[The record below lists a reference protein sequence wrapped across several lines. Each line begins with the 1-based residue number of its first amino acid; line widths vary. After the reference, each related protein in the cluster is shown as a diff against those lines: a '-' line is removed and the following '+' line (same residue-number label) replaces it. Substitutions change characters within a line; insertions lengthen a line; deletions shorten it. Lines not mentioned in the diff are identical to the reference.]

1 MKDRMLLA
9 FGGFLL
15 LLIMALILGVSI
27 GTVGIPLI
35 DVVRIIIARIPVL
48 GSLDEGIP
56 SSSSTIVME
65 LRLPVVLMALFVGAG
80 LSSSGAAMQGLFK
93 NPLVDPFIIGISA
106 GGAFGWV
113 IGLLLGDHFGF
124 MSGYLVRIVLSFL
137 FGMGTVTAAYM
148 LSKTG
153 SQIPL
158 TNLLLA
164 GVALSASITAATQLA
179 IYIFVENPTPLIFSL
194 LGSCSN
200 SKWSEVW
207 TVGPVVMAGVV
218 LLSFFG
224 RELNAFSTGEEGAK
238 HLGVEVERMKIII
251 LGLGTLI
258 AAITIPFC
266 GMIGF
271 VGLMI
276 PHMVRRLIGP
286 DHRFL
291 IPGSALL
298 GASFLI
304 LCDLFSRTVLD
315 ITIPLGI
322 VTGLIGG
329 AFFLYLLRARRFS
342 S

>member
-1 MKDRMLLA
+1 
-9 FGGFLL
+9 
-15 LLIMALILGVSI
+15 
-27 GTVGIPLI
+27 
-35 DVVRIIIARIPVL
+35 
-48 GSLDEGIP
+48 
-56 SSSSTIVME
+56 
-65 LRLPVVLMALFVGAG
+65 MALFVGAG

-106 GGAFGWV
+106 GGAFGLV
-113 IGLLLGDHFGF
+113 LGLLIGDRVGF
-124 MSGYLVRIVLSFL
+124 LDGYLIRIILSFL
-137 FGMGTVTAAYM
+137 FAMGTVTAAYM

-153 SQIPL
+153 NRIPL

-179 IYIFVENPTPLIFSL
+179 VYLFVENPTPLIFSL
-194 LGSCSN
+194 MGSCSN
-200 SKWSEVW
+200 STWSEVAI
-207 TVGPVVMAGVV
+207 VAPVVVIGTA
-218 LLSFFG
+218 LLSFYG
-224 RELNAFSTGEEGAK
+224 KELNAFSTGEEGAK
-238 HLGVEVERMKIII
+238 QLGVDVERSKLII
-251 LGLGTLI
+251 LGLGTLV

-276 PHMVRRLIGP
+276 PHIVRRIIGP

-291 IPGSALL
+291 VPGSAIF

-304 LCDLFSRTVLD
+304 LSDLFSRSILEA
-315 ITIPLGI
+315 TIPLGI

-329 AFFLYLLRARRFS
+329 AFFIYLLRARRFS

>member
-1 MKDRMLLA
+1 MKIGRQLVFTVFIIILLVTI
-9 FGGFLL
+9 
-15 LLIMALILGVSI
+15 LIGVSI
-27 GTVGIPLI
+27 GPVAIPLLDI
-35 DVVRIIIARIPVL
+35 VKVIIGHIPGL
-48 GSLDEGIP
+48 SFIGDEVP
-56 SSSSTIVME
+56 SKYDTIVMS
-65 LRLPVVLMALFVGAG
+65 LRLPIVIMALFVGAG

-106 GGAFGWV
+106 GGAFGLV
-113 IGLLLGDHFGF
+113 LGLLIGDHVVFLD
-124 MSGYLVRIVLSFL
+124 GYLLRIILSFM
-137 FGMGTVTAAYM
+137 FAMGTVTAAYM
-148 LSKTG
+148 LSRTG
-153 SQIPL
+153 NRIPL

-179 IYIFVENPTPLIFSL
+179 VYLFVENPTPLIFSL
-194 LGSCSN
+194 MGSCSN
-200 SKWSEVW
+200 STWSEV
-207 TVGPVVMAGVV
+207 VIVAPVVVIGTV

-224 RELNAFSTGEEGAK
+224 KELNAFSTGEEGAK
-238 HLGVEVERMKIII
+238 QLGVDVERSKLII
-251 LGLGTLI
+251 LGLGTLV

-276 PHMVRRLIGP
+276 PHIVRRMIGP

-291 IPGSALL
+291 VPGSAIF

-304 LCDLFSRTVLD
+304 LSDLFSRSILN

-329 AFFLYLLRARRFS
+329 AFFIYLLRVRRFS

>member
-1 MKDRMLLA
+1 MKRRKSFIISILV
-9 FGGFLL
+9 LL
-15 LLIMALILGVSI
+15 LLAAVVAGISV
-27 GTVGIPLI
+27 GTVNIPFP
-35 DVVRIIIARIPVL
+35 DVMRLLLARIPGL
-48 GSLDEGIP
+48 HSLDDGIP
-56 SSSSTIVME
+56 PYYGTIVMR
-65 LRLPVVLMALFVGAG
+65 LRLPVVAMALFVGAG

-113 IGLLLGDHFGF
+113 IGLLIGNHIDIL
-124 MSGYLVRIVLSFL
+124 SGYLVRITLSFL
-137 FGMGTVTAAYM
+137 FAMGTVTAAYM

-153 SQIPL
+153 NRIPL

-164 GVALSASITAATQLA
+164 GVALSASLTAATQLA

-200 SKWSEVW
+200 SKWSEVAM
-207 TVGPVVMAGVV
+207 VGPVVILGTVMLS
-218 LLSFFG
+218 LLG
-224 RELNAFSTGEEGAK
+224 RELNAFSTGEEGAR
-238 HLGVEVERMKIII
+238 HLGVEVERAKVLI
-251 LGLGTLI
+251 LGLGTLV

-276 PHMVRRLIGP
+276 PHMVRRMIGA
-286 DHRFL
+286 DHRSL
-291 IPGSALL
+291 IPGSALF
-298 GASFLI
+298 GASFLVI
-304 LCDLFSRTVLD
+304 CDLFSRNVLD

-329 AFFLYLLRARRFS
+329 AFFIYLLRARRFS